1 LFLKALAGIHREPG
15 IPVPGR
21 SCLLIMTG
29 ATSVAR
35 GLPAHSRSWR
45 GLSVLAKLYISL
57 VVIAGLGTLLY
68 GAIHQSSKNIAE
80 FICYLGIA
88 ILASRLKVNLPGI
101 TGTLSVNFLFILIGV
116 LELSFSETL
125 ILGAISMLAQC
136 LHPEPPKA
144 LQVTFNVCA
153 GSISTALAYLVYHH
167 RLTNLLIGNK
177 PVLLG
182 VAATVYFIA
191 NAGSIATVISLSERR
206 PLTQILVDCY
216 FWSFPYYLVGAG
228 IAGAITWLNQTFNWE
243 TSLLLVPAVYLIYR
257 SYRLYLGKLEDEKRH
272 VEEMANLHLRTIEAL
287 ALAIEAKDHTT
298 HEHLQRVRIY
308 AIEVAKELG
317 VEGAELEALHAAA
330 LLHDIGKLA
339 VPEHIISKPGRLTPE
354 EFEKM
359 KIHTLVGAEILERVR
374 FPYPVVPIVRA
385 HHEKWDGSGYPMG
398 LKGAEIPIGA
408 RILSAVDYLDALA
421 SDRQY
426 RRALPLRDVM
436 QKLAAESGKS
446 FDPKVVDVLQKR
458 YQYLERLAVT
468 KAGQD
473 PSGPLSTSIKIERG
487 LEPAAGFENATAQD
501 YAGRENTFLSSIA
514 AARQEAQSLFE
525 LSQDLGA
532 SLSLTE
538 TLSVFSVK
546 LKPMV
551 PYDAIAIYIKRE
563 AELIPEYVNGDN
575 YRLFSSLR
583 IPIGQGLSGWV
594 AHNRKPIINGNPSV
608 EPGYLNDPSKFS
620 TLSSALAVP
629 LEGIS
634 GIIGVLALYRGERDA
649 FTSDHLR
656 ILLAVSGKMAL
667 SIENALKYQQAED
680 SATTDYLTGLP
691 NARSLFLQLDRELA
705 RCKRD
710 NSGLTVMVSDMD
722 GFKQINDRFGHLE
735 GNRVL
740 RLFAQALKDG
750 CREYDYVARMGG
762 DEFVVIAPG
771 LAADA
776 AGKKAEQMRALAR
789 QAGNEVCGEDILSLS
804 VGRSLYPEDGKDAEQ
819 LLAEADRRMYL
830 EKQKQ
835 LSYKDRRSHP
845 RLKCRVT
852 IEMQMEVGGT
862 PLFANLTDVSMG
874 GCYVETSTILAP
886 GSKIKLGFSMDDTNL
901 SAEGV
906 VARLDPG
913 SGLAIQFREMNREGR
928 DRMLKIL
935 EFVQKTTTF
944 YNNRYLNSLTKN

>member
-1 LFLKALAGIHREPG
+1 
-15 IPVPGR
+15 
-21 SCLLIMTG
+21 MTG
-29 ATSVAR
+29 ATGIAIA
-35 GLPAHSRSWR
+35 LPEPSRSWK
-45 GLSVLAKLYISL
+45 GLSLPAKLFIGL
-57 VVIAGLGTLLY
+57 MVIGGTWTLIY
-68 GAIHQSSKNIAE
+68 GGIHQSSRNIAE

-116 LELSFSETL
+116 LELSFTETL
-125 ILGAISMLAQC
+125 ILGAISMVAQC
-136 LHPEPPKA
+136 LYPDKPKA
-144 LQVTFNVCA
+144 IQLTFNVCA
-153 GSISTALAYLVYHH
+153 GSVSTTLAYLVYH
-167 RLTNLLIGNK
+167 NPLLNVLVGSH

-182 VAATVYFIA
+182 LAATVYFIA
-191 NAGSIATVISLSERR
+191 NAGSIAMVISLTERR
-206 PLTQILVDCY
+206 PITRILVDCY

-228 IAGAITWLNQTFNWE
+228 IAATIAWLNESFNWE
-243 TSLLLVPAVYLIYR
+243 TSLLVLPAVYLIYR

-298 HEHLQRVRIY
+298 HEHLQRVRVY
-308 AIEVAKELG
+308 AIEVAKELKISG
-317 VEGAELEALHAAA
+317 PELEALHAAA

-339 VPEHIISKPGRLTPE
+339 VPEHIISKPGRLSPE

-426 RRALPLRDVM
+426 RRALPLKEVM

-446 FDPKVVDVLQKR
+446 FDPKVVEILQQR
-458 YQYLERLAVT
+458 YEHLERLAVA
-468 KAGQD
+468 KSSED
-473 PSGPLSTSIKIERG
+473 PNAPLSTGIKIVRG
-487 LEPAAGFENATAQD
+487 LEPAAGFESAVAQD
-501 YAGRENTFLSSIA
+501 YAGKETTFLSSIA
-514 AARQEAQSLFE
+514 AARQEAQALFE

-532 SLSLTE
+532 SLSLGE

-551 PYDAIAIYIKRE
+551 PYDAIAIYIKRDE
-563 AELIPEYVNGDN
+563 ELVPEYVNGDN

-583 IPIGQGLSGWV
+583 IPVGQGLSGWV
-594 AHNRKPIINGNPSV
+594 AQNRKPIINGNPSV

-620 TLSSALAVP
+620 SLRSALAVP
-629 LEGIS
+629 LEGVA
-634 GIIGVLALYRGERDA
+634 GIIGVLALYRSERDA

-667 SIENALKYQQAED
+667 AIENALKFQQAEN
-680 SATTDYLTGLP
+680 SAITDYLTGLP

-710 NSGLTVMVSDMD
+710 NSTLTVMVSDMD

-740 RLFAQALKDG
+740 RLFAQALKDT

-776 AGKKAEQMRALAR
+776 AGKKAEQMRTLAQ
-789 QAGNEVCGEDILSLS
+789 QAGSEVCGEEILSLS
-804 VGRSLYPEDGKDAEQ
+804 VGRAIYPDDGKDAEQ
-819 LLAEADRRMYL
+819 LLAEADRRMYV

-835 LSYKDRRSHP
+835 LSNKDRRSHP
-845 RLKCRVT
+845 RLKCRAT
-852 IEMQMEVGGT
+852 IEVQTEEGGV
-862 PLFANLTDVSMG
+862 PIFANISDISMG
-874 GCYVETSTILAP
+874 GCYIETSTILAA
-886 GSKIKLGFSMDDTNL
+886 GSKIKLGFSMDDPSL
-901 SAEGV
+901 SADGV

-913 SGLAIQFREMNREGR
+913 SGIAVQFRAMNREGR
-928 DRMLKIL
+928 DRMFKVL
-935 EFVQKTTTF
+935 EHVQKVSNF
-944 YNNRYLNSLTKN
+944 YNKRYLDSLAKT

>member
-1 LFLKALAGIHREPG
+1 
-15 IPVPGR
+15 
-21 SCLLIMTG
+21 MTG
-29 ATSVAR
+29 ATSLTT
-35 GLPAHSRSWR
+35 GLVSRSHSWR
-45 GLSVLAKLYISL
+45 GLSFAAKLFITLIVVAGTAVLA
-57 VVIAGLGTLLY
+57 Y
-68 GAIHQSSKNIAE
+68 GGIHQSSKNIAE

-88 ILASRLKVNLPGI
+88 ILASRLKVTLPGI

-116 LELSFSETL
+116 LEMSFTETL
-125 ILGAISMLAQC
+125 ILGAVSMLAQC
-136 LHPEPPKA
+136 IHPEPPKA
-144 LQVTFNVCA
+144 IQVTFNVCA
-153 GSISTALAYLVYHH
+153 GAISTALAYGVYHH
-167 RLTNLLIGNK
+167 PFAHMMLESR
-177 PVLLG
+177 PALLG
-182 VAATVYFIA
+182 VAASVYFIA
-191 NAGSIATVISLSERR
+191 NAGSIATVISLTEHR
-206 PLTQILVDCY
+206 PLTRILVDCY

-228 IAGAITWLNQTFNWE
+228 VAGAIAWFNENFNWE
-243 TSLLLVPAVYLIYR
+243 TSLLLVPAIYLIYR

-308 AIEVAKELG
+308 AIEVAKDLG
-317 VEGAELEALHAAA
+317 VKGAELEALHAAA

-385 HHEKWDGSGYPMG
+385 HHEKWDGSGYPLG

-426 RRALPLRDVM
+426 RRALPLRVVM

-446 FDPKVVDVLQKR
+446 FDPKVVEILQRR
-458 YQYLERLAVT
+458 YEDLERLAVA
-468 KAGQD
+468 KSEED
-473 PSGPLSTSIKIERG
+473 PNGPLSTAIKIERG
-487 LEPAAGFENATAQD
+487 LEPAAGFENITAQD
-501 YAGRENTFLSSIA
+501 YAGRETTFLSSIA
-514 AARQEAQSLFE
+514 AARQEAQALFE

-532 SLSLTE
+532 SLSLGE

-551 PYDAIAIYIKRE
+551 PYDAIAIYILRE
-563 AELIPEYVNGDN
+563 DELVPEFVNGDN

-583 IPIGQGLSGWV
+583 IPFGQGLSGWV
-594 AHNRKPIINGNPSV
+594 AQNRKPIINGNPSV

-629 LEGIS
+629 LEGVS
-634 GIIGVLALYRGERDA
+634 GVIGVLALYRSDRDA

-656 ILLAVSGKMAL
+656 ILLAVSSKMAL
-667 SIENALKYQQAED
+667 AIENALKYQQAEN

-710 NSGLTVMVSDMD
+710 NTSLTVMVSDMD
-722 GFKQINDRFGHLE
+722 GFKQVNDRFGHLE

-740 RLFAQALKDG
+740 RLFAQALKDS

-776 AGKKAEQMRALAR
+776 AAKKAEQMRTLAK
-789 QAGNEVCGEDILSLS
+789 QAGAEVCGEEILSLS
-804 VGRSLYPEDGKDAEQ
+804 VGRAAYPQDGQDAEH
-819 LLAEADRRMYL
+819 LLAEADRRMYV

-835 LSYKDRRSHP
+835 LSYKDRRAYP

-852 IEMQMEVGGT
+852 IELETEAGAAPVY
-862 PLFANLTDVSMG
+862 AHLTDISMG
-874 GCYVETSTILAP
+874 GCYLETSAILSP
-886 GSKIKLGFSMDDTNL
+886 GSKIKLGFSSDDGTLTN
-901 SAEGV
+901 EGV
-906 VARLDPG
+906 VVRLDPG
-913 SGLAIQFREMNREGR
+913 TGIAVQFREVNREGR
-928 DRMLKIL
+928 ERMFKIL
-935 EFVQKTTTF
+935 EFVQKTTAY
-944 YNNRYLNSLTKN
+944 YNSRYFESLIKR

>member
-1 LFLKALAGIHREPG
+1 MQFETGIATGLPTPSRTWGSLSIAAKLFISLTILAGTAI
-15 IPVPGR
+15 
-21 SCLLIMTG
+21 
-29 ATSVAR
+29 
-35 GLPAHSRSWR
+35 
-45 GLSVLAKLYISL
+45 L
-57 VVIAGLGTLLY
+57 VY
-68 GAIHQSSKNIAE
+68 GGIHQSSNNIAE

-88 ILASRLKVNLPGI
+88 ILASRLKVSLPGI

-116 LELSFSETL
+116 LELSFTETL
-125 ILGAISMLAQC
+125 ILGAVAMLAQC
-136 LHPEPPKA
+136 LYPERPNA
-144 LQVTFNVCA
+144 IQVTFNICA
-153 GSISTALAYLVYHH
+153 GAVSTALAYLVFHH
-167 RLTNLLIGNK
+167 PLANVLIDSS
-177 PVLLG
+177 PILLG
-182 VAATVYFIA
+182 LSATVYFVA
-191 NAGSIATVISLSERR
+191 NAGSIATVISLTERR
-206 PLTQILVDCY
+206 PLTRILVDCY

-228 IAGAITWLNQTFNWE
+228 VAGCIVWLNRAFNWE
-243 TSLLLVPAVYLIYR
+243 TSLLLVPVVYLIYR

-308 AIEVAKELG
+308 AIEVAKDLG
-317 VEGAELEALHAAA
+317 VEGPDLEALHAAA

-385 HHEKWDGSGYPMG
+385 HHEKWDGSGYPLG

-426 RRALPLRDVM
+426 RRALPLDDVM

-446 FDPKVVDVLQKR
+446 FDPKVVDILQKR
-458 YQYLERLAVT
+458 YQQLERMALAKSST
-468 KAGQD
+468 D
-473 PSGPLSTSIKIERG
+473 PNGPLSTSIKIERG

-501 YAGRENTFLSSIA
+501 YAGREATFLSSIA

-532 SLSLTE
+532 SLSLGE

-546 LKPMV
+546 IKPMV
-551 PYDAIAIYIKRE
+551 PYDAIAIYIRRDQ
-563 AELIPEYVNGDN
+563 ELVPEYVNGDN

-594 AHNRKPIINGNPSV
+594 AQNRKPIVNGNPSV

-620 TLSSALAVP
+620 TLRSALAVP
-629 LEGIS
+629 LEGVS
-634 GIIGVLALYRGERDA
+634 GVIGVLALYRGERDA

-656 ILLAVSGKMAL
+656 ILLAVSSKMAL
-667 SIENALKYQQAED
+667 SIENALKYQQAES

-691 NARSLFLQLDRELA
+691 NARSLFLQLERELA

-710 NSGLTVMVSDMD
+710 NTTVTVMVSDMD

-740 RLFAQALKDG
+740 RLFAQALKDS

-776 AGKKAEQMRALAR
+776 AGKKTEQMRTLAR
-789 QAGNEVCGEDILSLS
+789 QAGHEVCGEDILALS
-804 VGRSLYPEDGKDAEQ
+804 VGRAVYPTDGKDAEQ

-835 LSYKDRRSHP
+835 LSYKDRRAHP

-852 IEMQMEVGGT
+852 IELQTEGGT
-862 PLFANLTDVSMG
+862 TPVFANLTDVSLG
-874 GCYVETSTILAP
+874 GCYVETSTILSP
-886 GSKIKLGFSMDDTNL
+886 GSKIKLVFSMDDSSLAT
-901 SAEGV
+901 EGF

-913 SGLAIQFREMNREGR
+913 SGIAVQFRELNREGR
-928 DRMLKIL
+928 ERMLKVI
-935 EFVQKTTTF
+935 EHVQKTTNY
-944 YNNRYLNSLTKN
+944 YNSRYLDSLTRGTSRILS

>member
-1 LFLKALAGIHREPG
+1 
-15 IPVPGR
+15 
-21 SCLLIMTG
+21 MTG
-29 ATSVAR
+29 ATSVVI
-35 GLPAHSRSWR
+35 GLPEHSRSWR
-45 GLSVLAKLYISL
+45 GLSLPAKLFITL
-57 VVIAGLGTLLY
+57 VVIAGLATLLY
-68 GAIHQSSKNIAE
+68 GGVHQSSKNIAE
-80 FICYLGIA
+80 FICYLCLA

-101 TGTLSVNFLFILIGV
+101 TGTLSVNFLFILIGI

-125 ILGAISMLAQC
+125 ILGAVSMLAQC
-136 LHPEPPKA
+136 LYPERPKA

-153 GSISTALAYLVYHH
+153 GCVSTALAYMVYHQPLANVLVGS
-167 RLTNLLIGNK
+167 RPI
-177 PVLLG
+177 LLG
-182 VAATVYFIA
+182 LAATVYFIA
-191 NAGSIATVISLSERR
+191 NAGSIATVISLTERR
-206 PLTQILVDCY
+206 PLIRILVDCY

-228 IAGAITWLNQTFNWE
+228 IAGAVAWLNQTFNWE
-243 TSLLLVPAVYLIYR
+243 TSLILVPAVYLIYR

-298 HEHLQRVRIY
+298 HEHLQRVRVY

-317 VEGAELEALHAAA
+317 VQGAELEALHAAS

-398 LKGAEIPIGA
+398 LKGAEIPVGA

-426 RRALPLRDVM
+426 RRALPMREVIL
-436 QKLAAESGKS
+436 KLAAESGKS
-446 FDPKVVDVLQKR
+446 FDPKVVDILQKR
-458 YQYLERLAVT
+458 YQHLERLAVS
-468 KAGQD
+468 KSAQD
-473 PSGPLSTSIKIERG
+473 PNGPLSTSIKIERG
-487 LEPAAGFENATAQD
+487 LEPAAGFENATVQD
-501 YAGRENTFLSSIA
+501 YAGRETTFLSSIA

-563 AELIPEYVNGDN
+563 NELVPEYVNGDN

-583 IPIGQGLSGWV
+583 IPLGQGLSGWV

-620 TLSSALAVP
+620 TLRSALAVP
-629 LEGIS
+629 LEGVT
-634 GIIGVLALYRGERDA
+634 GIIGVLALYRAERDA
-649 FTSDHLR
+649 FTTDHLR

-667 SIENALKYQQAED
+667 SIENALKFQQAEN
-680 SATTDYLTGLP
+680 SAVTDYLTGLP
-691 NARSLFLQLDRELA
+691 NARSLFLQLERELA

-710 NSGLTVMVSDMD
+710 NSSLTVMVSDMD

-740 RLFAQALKDG
+740 RLFAQALKDS

-762 DEFVVIAPG
+762 DEFVVVAPG
-771 LAADA
+771 LETDA

-789 QAGNEVCGEDILSLS
+789 QAGNEVCGEDLLSLS
-804 VGRSLYPEDGKDAEQ
+804 VGRAMYPEDGNDAEQ
-819 LLAEADRRMYL
+819 LLAEADRRMYM
-830 EKQKQ
+830 EKQKH

-845 RLKCRVT
+845 RMKCRVT
-852 IEMQMEVGGT
+852 IEVQAEEGKA
-862 PLFANLTDVSMG
+862 PLFANVTDVSLG
-874 GCYVETSTILAP
+874 GCFVETSNILAP
-886 GSKIKLGFSMDDTNL
+886 GSKIKLAFSMDDATL

-913 SGLAIQFREMNREGR
+913 TGVAVQFREVNREGR
-928 DRMLKIL
+928 ERMFRIL

-944 YNNRYLNSLTKN
+944 YNNRYLDSLTKG